1 MATTVS
7 HQVPTTQQQAIAA
20 LTGYEDAATRRW
32 SQSCVQAAQVVQAQ
46 STAKG
51 LVVEQARLARGLDLA
66 QRGAVRSD
74 DDDGPPT
81 ATSGKHGSRSRH
93 GHICPC
99 EDRRRHQLPCKH
111 ELAVEIHLGALHL
124 SQPAPAEGQRNAS
137 PVGLGS
143 GPSTTSA
150 STASAPTS
158 PAQVAP
164 GGAGAQPTRQRKAA
178 PAASAPQT
186 RIDNPAGANLKFRIG
201 PNELRLTWHASSDE
215 ALLARLRTTLPLFQ
229 EIVEACEQR
238 YTQRP
243 AATPPTA
250 DSSKPNPPPQPERSL
265 QEEIAAA
272 VQAAMT
278 AHAAASSN
286 G

>member
-1 MATTVS
+1 
-7 HQVPTTQQQAIAA
+7 
-20 LTGYEDAATRRW
+20 GYEDAATRRW

-66 QRGAVRSD
+66 QRGAVSTD
-74 DDDGPPT
+74 DDDGSHT
-81 ATSGKHGSRSRH
+81 VTSGKHAYSFRH

-99 EDRRRHQLPCKH
+99 EDPHPHQLAATH
-111 ELAVEIHLGALHL
+111 EHAVETHPGPLTL
-124 SQPAPAEGQRNAS
+124 SQPAPAEGHRNAS

-178 PAASAPQT
+178 PAASAPQ
-186 RIDNPAGANLKFRIG
+186 
-201 PNELRLTWHASSDE
+201 
-215 ALLARLRTTLPLFQ
+215 
-229 EIVEACEQR
+229 
-238 YTQRP
+238 
-243 AATPPTA
+243 
-250 DSSKPNPPPQPERSL
+250 
-265 QEEIAAA
+265 
-272 VQAAMT
+272 
-278 AHAAASSN
+278 
-286 G
+286 